1 MRPTLAAVAFALLA
15 VTAGCAA
22 FGSGDVDQGK
32 LGEEVAYDW
41 NTEADVT
48 ITVGKD
54 RYKAVYRFEN
64 RSTIEL
70 YQFQRLNNERPI
82 DPIGAKFRHI
92 DGTVVNID
100 PGAVEKTRSRTIIS
114 LPASEGQFAYSAPKT
129 GKSIRVPVVAEG
141 SYEVI
146 LPPNARVQYPL
157 LGRVSPRGYVPDRAG
172 SQVHLRWE
180 EVTSDQIVLR
190 YYLVRDLLIFGSL
203 VAIAIALVIGGSV
216 YFWLQLRTLRDR
228 REEVA
233 LEGDNGQ
240 I

>member
-1 MRPTLAAVAFALLA
+1 MRLTLAAAAFAVLA

-22 FGSGDVDQGK
+22 FGSGDVDRGK
-32 LGEEVAYDW
+32 LEEEVVYDW

-48 ITVGKD
+48 ITIGKD
-54 RYKAVYRFEN
+54 RYQAVYQFEN
-64 RSTIEL
+64 RSSIEL
-70 YQFQRLNNERPI
+70 YRFRRLNNERPI
-82 DPIGAKFRHI
+82 DPIGAKFRHT
-92 DGTVVNID
+92 DGTIVNIE

-129 GKSIRVPVVAEG
+129 GKSIRVPVAAEG

-146 LPPNARVQYPL
+146 LPPNARVKYPL
-157 LGRVSPRGYVPDRAG
+157 LGRVSPRGYVPEPMDG
-172 SQVHLRWE
+172 QVRLRWE
-180 EVTSDQIVLR
+180 EVTSDQIVVR

-203 VAIAIALVIGGSV
+203 VAIAIALILGGSV